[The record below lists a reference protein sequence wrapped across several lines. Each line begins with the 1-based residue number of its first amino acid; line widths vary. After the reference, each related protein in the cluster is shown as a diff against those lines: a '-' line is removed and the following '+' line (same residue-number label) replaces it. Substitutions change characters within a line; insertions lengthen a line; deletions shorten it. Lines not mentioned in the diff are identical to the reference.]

1 MFEKAT
7 NISRSSALSKF
18 NVATIFKMHATNA
31 SCILAQQQQ
40 DRKTYGEE
48 IRGFPES
55 HLSGLDHL
63 DGVLKGLLLRHLGP
77 VDRDPLELETSR
89 SAVSRAGVAVMA
101 GVTVDSVVRVFAVAC
116 KCGCGSCLRNIHRVR
131 NAVVHVVANGP
142 VPVLECLF

>member
-7 NISRSSALSKF
+7 NISRISALSKF
-18 NVATIFKMHATNA
+18 NVATILKMHAANA
-31 SCILAQQQQ
+31 CCILAQQQQQQ

-48 IRGFPES
+48 VRGFPES

-89 SAVSRAGVAVMA
+89 SAVSRADVAVMA
-101 GVTVDSVVRVFAVAC
+101 GVTMDSVVRVFAVAC
-116 KCGCGSCLRNIHRVR
+116 KCGCGS
-131 NAVVHVVANGP
+131 
-142 VPVLECLF
+142 